1 MRRRQKCEGEELR
14 INHVKRERERQRER
28 EREREM
34 REKGRNRESKM

>member
-28 EREREM
+28 ERNERK
-34 REKGRNRESKM
+34 REKQRE